1 MHAKIFSSK
10 QHSTMAS
17 CILITAIICVLIAT
31 VAVIVAF
38 ATPNWA
44 KFQGSPTKL
53 CGCNDCDC
61 GLWLQ
66 CAGGFSDGS
75 IDNCKWYFTDEFRIE
90 KLLPDWFKA
99 VQGLMSCAI
108 ASSLIALII
117 GLFSLCCYCK
127 SCSAHHAA
135 GVFILLTF
143 LLVTSAVCVFGAK
156 GHLDHSMQVIVIDGN
171 ASSPYVLYGWS
182 FWVAVSGAGMSL
194 IASFLYLCVGRR
206 DEYV

>member
-1 MHAKIFSSK
+1 
-10 QHSTMAS
+10 MAS
-17 CILITAIICVLIAT
+17 CVLITAIICVLITA

-44 KFQGSPTKL
+44 KFQTLSSTGL
-53 CGCNDCDC
+53 CDCQTCDC

-66 CAGGFSDGS
+66 CAGGANDGS

-90 KLLPDWFKA
+90 KLLPEWFKA

-108 ASSLIALII
+108 ASSLISLIV
-117 GLFSLCCYCK
+117 GLFSLCCSCK
-127 SCSAHHAA
+127 NCSPHHAA

-143 LLVTSAVCVFGAK
+143 MLVTTAVCLFGAK
-156 GHLDHSMQVIVIDGN
+156 GHLDYDMKVVTDDTNLTVSI
-171 ASSPYVLYGWS
+171 YGWS
-182 FWVAVSGAGMSL
+182 FWVAVGAAGMAL
-194 IASFLYLCVGRR
+194 ISSFLYLCVGRQ